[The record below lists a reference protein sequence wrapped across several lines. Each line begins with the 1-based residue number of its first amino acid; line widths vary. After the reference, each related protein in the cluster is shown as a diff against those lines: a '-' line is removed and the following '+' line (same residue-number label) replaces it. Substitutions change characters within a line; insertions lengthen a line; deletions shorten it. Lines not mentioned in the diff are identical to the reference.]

1 MPLPQSGVKVLEALE
16 ERCRWIKYRLEYHP
30 WVTNQLPRILVIGRG
45 YAQLMRL
52 DRPIGIWLLL
62 WPTLWAVWIA
72 GRGKPDA
79 HIFIIFVAGVVLMRS
94 AGCVINDYADRS
106 FDAHVDRTK
115 DRPLATGQIST
126 QEALILFALLCLG
139 ALVFALQL
147 NRMTLLLAVLGAFLA
162 VSYPFVKRFLSVPQ
176 MYLGVTF
183 GWGIPMAFA
192 AQLENVPRVAWLVL
206 LANMLW
212 VTAYDTMYAMA
223 DREDDR
229 KIGVRSTAIL
239 FGDADRHIIAILQAM
254 TLLTLYLVGK
264 MIHFTAWYY
273 CGLAAAAIFFM
284 YQLWLIRNRDRNAC
298 LQAFL
303 NNHFVGMSV
312 FIGMLLSY
320 SFARL

>member
-16 ERCRWIKYRLEYHP
+16 ERWRWIKYRFEYHP
-30 WVTNQLPRILVIGRG
+30 WVTNQFPRILAIGID

-52 DRPIGIWLLL
+52 NRPIGIWLLL

-106 FDAHVDRTK
+106 FDVHVARTQ
-115 DRPLATGQIST
+115 DRPLATGRISA

-192 AQLENVPRVAWLVL
+192 AELENVPRVAWLVL

-223 DREDDR
+223 DRDDDR

-273 CGLAAAAIFFM
+273 CGLTAAACFFL

-320 SFARL
+320 TFARL